1 LRPSHSGT
9 RRFDRRVGDN
19 GNRSGSDSLINEPI
33 AVARLA
39 LHGDKNSSWT
49 HPPGIVF
56 HTGNGRISA
65 LGENLGTL
73 QELLEC
79 HWS

>member
-1 LRPSHSGT
+1 MNRLPSLVSPFMATKTVPGRT
-9 RRFDRRVGDN
+9 
-19 GNRSGSDSLINEPI
+19 
-33 AVARLA
+33 A
-39 LHGDKNSSWT
+39 
-49 HPPGIVF
+49 GIVF